1 MALSKNSLEPK
12 CKTLVLT
19 HNAGSILKEIEPSRQ
34 AQRLS
39 IIRSSPVKQPKI
51 GSYDSKKQFCRR
63 FAEGYPIESELYP
76 WPNVDPSTLERLQRI
91 PLWSRVL
98 QAKHSAAQIVSA
110 FAETLSDSMI
120 KEAIAL
126 QGQHEQRH
134 YQALKSFVQTYDI
147 AAPILPAT
155 PLPNTLEAA
164 FINLGFQKCLD
175 ALLGFGFY
183 GLAHETHALPEDLL
197 QRFDQLLNEEA
208 RHIVFFMNWF
218 AYSQTKQG
226 RSWNELRG
234 TNAIWQHRGE
244 LLKLLM
250 AFGKDD
256 DEDNILFILFG
267 GDRPGQLTAERF
279 LALCLS
285 ENKRRMSLPSTAG
298 LQPQLAPTLASFGR
312 SLFQFWPHRKA
323 NNAIISPG

>member
-1 MALSKNSLEPK
+1 MPK
-12 CKTLVLT
+12 CSALVLT
-19 HNAGSILKEIEPSRQ
+19 RKAGSILKEIQPLKQ
-34 AQRLS
+34 FQCLS

-63 FAEGYPIESELYP
+63 FAEGYPIESEQYP

-98 QAKHSAAQIVSA
+98 QSKHDAAQIVGA

-134 YQALKSFVQTYDI
+134 YQALKSFVQTYSI
-147 AAPILPAT
+147 SAPTLPAT
-155 PLPNTLEAA
+155 TLPKNLEAA
-164 FINLGFQKCLD
+164 FIDLGFQKCLD

-183 GLAHETHALPEDLL
+183 GLAYETHALSEELL
-197 QRFDQLLNEEA
+197 QRFDQFLSEEA
-208 RHIVFFMNWF
+208 RHIVFFINWF

-226 RSWNELRG
+226 KSWNELKG
-234 TNAIWQHRGE
+234 ANTIWQHRGE
-244 LLKLLM
+244 LLRLLM

-267 GDRPGQLTAERF
+267 GAHPEQLTAERF

-312 SLFQFWPHRKA
+312 SVFQFWPHRKA
-323 NNAIISPG
+323 NNAVISPS

>member
-1 MALSKNSLEPK
+1 
-12 CKTLVLT
+12 
-19 HNAGSILKEIEPSRQ
+19 
-34 AQRLS
+34 
-39 IIRSSPVKQPKI
+39 VKQTKI

-63 FAEGYPIESELYP
+63 FVEGYSVESNLIV
-76 WPNVDPSTLERLQRI
+76 WPKTDQSTLERLQRI
-91 PLWSRVL
+91 PAWVRVL
-98 QAKHSAAQIVSA
+98 QSKLDAAQIVGA

-134 YQALKSFVQTYDI
+134 YQTLKSFIQTYDI
-147 AAPILPAT
+147 AAPVIRTAT
-155 PLPNTLEAA
+155 PLNNLETA
-164 FINLGFQKCLD
+164 FIDLGFKKCLD

-183 GLAHETHALPEDLL
+183 GLASETRAFPEELL
-197 QRFDQLLNEEA
+197 QPFDQLLNDEA

-218 AYSQTKQG
+218 AYAQTKQG
-226 RSWNELRG
+226 KSWNELRG
-234 TNAIWQHRGE
+234 ANAVWRQRGE

-267 GDRPGQLTAERF
+267 STQPEQLTAERF
-279 LALCLS
+279 LALCLR
-285 ENKRRMSLPSTAG
+285 ENKRRMSLPSTEG

-312 SLFQFWPHRKA
+312 SVFQFWPHRKA
-323 NNAIISPG
+323 NTTVISPG